1 MNTVKIVYITLEGDN
16 KEISLSPVARFY
28 ESYSFGKKNLTINV
42 SGNVDDVALAAL
54 VNAKVT
60 SITVTG
66 EDVDDNTPGLNAVLT
81 DYTKV
86 RDIKKD
92 YNFANATITLNL
104 SFQKMLIDGE
114 EDNMDEGEGAP
125 AGV

>member
-1 MNTVKIVYITLEGDN
+1 MNTVKIVYITLDGDN
-16 KEISLSPVARFY
+16 KEISLSPVTRFY

-54 VNAKVT
+54 VNSTVT

-114 EDNMDEGEGAP
+114 EDVMDDGEGAP